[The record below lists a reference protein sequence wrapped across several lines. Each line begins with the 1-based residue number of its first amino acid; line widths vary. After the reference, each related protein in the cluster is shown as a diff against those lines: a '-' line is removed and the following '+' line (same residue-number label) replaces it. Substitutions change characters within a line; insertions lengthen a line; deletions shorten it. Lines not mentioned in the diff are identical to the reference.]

1 MREINNLIQ
10 EIEELCKPLLDGQHY
25 FEWISKVYKVRWY
38 ISLDF
43 NDDWSVNIIK
53 NSSGIIFKSNQ
64 PITWKKYWIDLLR
77 RKKEAIMQIMQK
89 ELDSIKRETESRELA
104 ILEELKLKYE
114 KK

>member
-10 EIEELCKPLLDGQHY
+10 EIEELCKPLLDGQHH

-43 NDDWSVNIIK
+43 NDNWNINITK
-53 NSSGIIFKSNQ
+53 SSSGIKYTSNQ
-64 PITWKKYWIDLLR
+64 PITWKKYWIDLLKQ
-77 RKKEAIMQIMQK
+77 KKDAIRQIIQEK
-89 ELDSIKRETESRELA
+89 LEIIKRDTEKRELA